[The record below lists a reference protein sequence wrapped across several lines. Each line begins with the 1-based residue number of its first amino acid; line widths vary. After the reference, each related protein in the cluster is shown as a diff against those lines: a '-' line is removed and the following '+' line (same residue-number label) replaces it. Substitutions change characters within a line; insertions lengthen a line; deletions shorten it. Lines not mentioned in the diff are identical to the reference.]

1 MTFETQLHRPGYRIK
16 QQDSI
21 RCVRKWL
28 NKHWINVTGPC
39 TWFNEHNDTKTC
51 DPDAAVISD
60 MLKMRSDEDFW
71 VFSSAL
77 LTLKTQKS
85 QKRGE
90 IQMKN
95 NIMLSTTSSCARFE
109 SCEWKILLP
118 EKVNST
124 PEQLEHCFR
133 AAHTHKLDWNR
144 NDRLWVTVLLVFWL
158 SLFWLISYLCRIALS
173 CWLCFSR

>member
-21 RCVRKWL
+21 RRVRKWL

-39 TWFNEHNDTKTC
+39 TWFKEHNDTKTC

-71 VFSSAL
+71 AFSSAL
-77 LTLKTQKS
+77 LTLKTQKN

-90 IQMKN
+90 IQIKKD
-95 NIMLSTTSSCARFE
+95 IMLWTTSRCR
-109 SCEWKILLP
+109 EWKILLP

-124 PEQLEHCFR
+124 PAVR
-133 AAHTHKLDWNR
+133 ALFQRCTHTLDWNR
-144 NDRLWVTVLLVFWL
+144 NYRLWVTVLLVFCL
-158 SLFWLISYLCRIALS
+158 SLFWLISYLCRIELLVVLS
-173 CWLCFSR
+173 R